1 MKCILVCGG
10 RAYGKIDPKRP
21 IEHPARMAER
31 RKLRAV
37 MTDLLKEHGRFQLIH
52 GGARGADAL
61 AGGWASEA
69 EIPTSVFPA
78 DWTNTARPGALVKNR
93 RDGTQYDAL
102 AGIVRNQR
110 MLDEGKPTLVVA
122 FPGGSG
128 TRDMIDKALA
138 AGIET
143 RVIG

>member
-1 MKCILVCGG
+1 MKRILVCGG

-37 MTDLLKEHGRFQLIH
+37 MADLLKEHGRFQLIH

-69 EIPTSVFPA
+69 EIPTNVFPA
-78 DWTNTARPGALVKNR
+78 DWTNTTRPGALVKKR

-102 AGIVRNQR
+102 AGIVRNQK
-110 MLDEGKPTLVVA
+110 MLDEGKPSLVVA

-128 TRDMIDKALA
+128 TKDMVDRAKAA
-138 AGIET
+138 NVEVMEIE
-143 RVIG
+143 